1 MSLPKHASRQKH
13 IASPIRL
20 APRSENLRDFADET
34 AATVQLAPK
43 LLIVGVGG
51 AGGNAI
57 NNMIRNN
64 LTGVEFAVINTD
76 AQALQGSQASR
87 VVDIGCG
94 TTRGL
99 GAGARPEIGRAAAE
113 ESNDEIAELVAGA
126 NMIFVTAGMGG
137 GTGTGAAPIVAR
149 AAREAGVLTVGVVTK
164 PFQFEGHRRMRI
176 AEEGIAELRRN
187 VDTLIIISNQN
198 LFRVANERTTFAE
211 AFRLADDVLLSG
223 VRGITD
229 VMTVPGLVN
238 LDFADVRA
246 VMAETGRAVMGIG
259 EGEGENRAR
268 DAAEAALAN
277 PLFDDVPI
285 RRARGAIVKIT
296 GGSDLTLFEID
307 SVVSTIRDE
316 VHPEANIIFGS
327 TFDETVAGR
336 LRLSVVATGI
346 DDGPED
352 AESPT
357 AKADVQP
364 SPPAPRER
372 AARAAPEAPAF
383 QAASLPPA
391 LPALGAMPKLQADE
405 AWAVRS
411 SATYRMTP
419 FAIPAYL
426 DPPPAPKES
435 KAQYI
440 TRRLVRAC
448 REAVFPGDDSS
459 KR

>member
-1 MSLPKHASRQKH
+1 LSSPKHASRQTH
-13 IASPIRL
+13 IQSPIRL
-20 APRSENLRDFADET
+20 SPRSENLADET
-34 AATVQLAPK
+34 TAPVQPAPK

-64 LTGVEFAVINTD
+64 LTGVDFAVINTD
-76 AQALQGSQASR
+76 AQALQGSQAGR
-87 VVDIGCG
+87 VLDIGCG

-113 ESNDEIAELVAGA
+113 ESYDELAELVAGA
-126 NMIFVTAGMGG
+126 NMIFITAGMGG
-137 GTGTGAAPIVAR
+137 GTGTGAAPVVAR

-187 VDTLIIISNQN
+187 VDTLIVIANQN

-211 AFRLADDVLLSG
+211 AFRMADDVLLSA
-223 VRGITD
+223 VRGVTD

-238 LDFADVRA
+238 VDFADVRA
-246 VMAETGRAVMGIG
+246 VMAETGRAIMGIG
-259 EGEGENRAR
+259 EGEGENRAL

-327 TFDETVAGR
+327 TFDETLAGR

-346 DDGPED
+346 DVGPED
-352 AESPT
+352 AERGT
-357 AKADVQP
+357 ATADAQP
-364 SPPAPRER
+364 SAPRER
-372 AARAAPEAPAF
+372 AAPPTVEAPASE
-383 QAASLPPA
+383 ATPLPAA
-391 LPALGAMPKLQADE
+391 LPVLGAMPKLQADE

-411 SATYRMTP
+411 SATYGMTP

-435 KAQYI
+435 KAQHI
-440 TRRLVRAC
+440 ARRLVQAC
-448 REAVFPGDDSS
+448 REAVFPGDGPA